1 MLYFLRSQHKLH
13 LYNDLTYRKKREY
26 YYFVGI
32 IIKHP
37 STFKKSFFV
46 VRVCWK
52 WIYTRRSRRQKVYWD
67 ICNVIWLCII
77 VLLCIPVVCSCMN
90 VKVKH
95 SLKKHILK
103 CAFLKQRTFP
113 NAFFKLHLEK
123 YAFKKAYFK
132 IRFF

>member
-46 VRVCWK
+46 VRVCVENEFTQEGAADK
-52 WIYTRRSRRQKVYWD
+52 K
-67 ICNVIWLCII
+67 CIGI
-77 VLLCIPVVCSCMN
+77 FVMLFGVG
-90 VKVKH
+90 
-95 SLKKHILK
+95 
-103 CAFLKQRTFP
+103 
-113 NAFFKLHLEK
+113 
-123 YAFKKAYFK
+123 
-132 IRFF
+132 